1 MLGRGIGISE
11 EKLRHMGD
19 GALPDGV
26 YSEAEAAIVRYAQ
39 RSTRMLSIDNTT
51 YQALAKHFS
60 VQQIIEICLNVGLA
74 QITNRFNATFLSD
87 VDDYILDANKRADSA
102 VGPAR
107 FTIRRC
113 RLSSPK
119 LKQNQN
125 FTRLPCTSVPSA
137 AGRLTRSWAACSST
151 SVLPVIQ
158 PKLRWK

>member
-19 GALPDGV
+19 DPLPDGV

-39 RSTRMLSIDNTT
+39 RSTKMLSIDNTS

-60 VQQIIEICLNVGLA
+60 VQQIIEICLNVGVA

-87 VDDYILDANKRADSA
+87 VDDYILDANKKADGAAGS
-102 VGPAR
+102 AR

-113 RLSSPK
+113 RLSSPT
-119 LKQNQN
+119 LKQNQ
-125 FTRLPCTSVPSA
+125 TLRDCHA
-137 AGRLTRSWAACSST
+137 RACCP
-151 SVLPVIQ
+151 LPVCRQ
-158 PKLRWK
+158 A